1 LASVL
6 ADPRSAAVAGRAL
19 AYLEDLFARPD
30 SLGSMMAGRAE
41 QGAGD
46 LELVAASVSALVE
59 NLLTDV
65 EAADAGHPG
74 A

>member
-1 LASVL
+1 
-6 ADPRSAAVAGRAL
+6 
-19 AYLEDLFARPD
+19 
-30 SLGSMMAGRAE
+30 MAGRAE